1 MEGFTFKSHLKCNQC
16 RKLSLHTISHNSHWG
31 KLSFDWPQLCYR
43 SNFRVTQPEH
53 YVDSIKLDIYGKLLG
68 RSIWEIISDWSAQSW
83 MFENV
88 RREREKYHVASFMTI
103 MEPEDVW
110 GSFVSDTLGTKMGV
124 GWWDEEVC
132 MEKGWEIRK
141 RKRQEN
147 CSEYGIKVDGAIKN
161 WTDASE
167 IANRLKEWLKQNTLK

>member
-1 MEGFTFKSHLKCNQC
+1 MHFCSIHPKSLPLCMEGFKFKTHLKCNQC

-31 KLSFDWPQLCYR
+31 ILSFDWPQLCYR

-88 RREREKYHVASFMTI
+88 RREREVSCGIFYDHYGARRRLREFCVRYPGSQDGGGM
-103 MEPEDVW
+103 MRW
-110 GSFVSDTLGTKMGV
+110 GGMHGKRMRDKK
-124 GWWDEEVC
+124 EE
-132 MEKGWEIRK
+132 EARK
-141 RKRQEN
+141 
-147 CSEYGIKVDGAIKN
+147 
-161 WTDASE
+161 
-167 IANRLKEWLKQNTLK
+167 L